1 MAEKTDLTAQ
11 LKKFFGFDT
20 FKGEQEAI
28 IRNLMAGND
37 TFVLMPTGGG
47 KSLCYQL
54 PSLLM
59 EGTAIVISPLIALM
73 KNQVDAIRNVCEED
87 GVAHFINSSLTKAA
101 IDQVKSDILSGKTKL
116 LYVAPESLTKEENV
130 EFLKGVKISFYAV
143 DEAHCISE
151 WGHDFRPEYRRIR
164 PIINEIGN
172 APVIALTATATD
184 KVRSDI
190 KKSLGIVDAKEFKSS
205 FNRPNLYYEVRPKTK
220 NIDKDIIRYIKNNSG
235 KSGIIYCLSRKKVE
249 ELAEILRANN
259 INARAYHAGMD
270 SATRSATQDQFL
282 MEKVDVIVATIAF
295 GMGID
300 KPDVRTVIHTDCPD
314 SLEAYF
320 QEAGRAGRDGAKAY
334 AVLLYNGADSRKLA
348 KRIDDN
354 FPEKEYIR
362 KVYEHLAYFFQVAEG
377 YGENIT
383 FEFNIEK
390 FCHTF
395 KHFPL
400 RVNSALKILDR
411 AGYIDYAE
419 EQDNAARV
427 MMTVTRDELYRL
439 TNNTPNEDKVIIT
452 LLRSYGGLFSDFRF
466 IDEGIVAQRAGL
478 MQPQVHEA
486 LKALGRKRVLKFIPR
501 RATPVVRYRRRRE
514 DPARLVF
521 PKDAYE
527 ERRRQFAERIGAM
540 MRYAT
545 NDDKCRS
552 QQLLGYFGEDTAQ
565 PCGHCDVCLDSKGNP
580 ADTAGAEEVR
590 AAIERL
596 LGDGMRHHITELLDI
611 KQPPETVDATLRRLI
626 EEEHIYQE
634 DGFIYKG
641 H

>member
-1 MAEKTDLTAQ
+1 MEQGGAGRWSDAELHGALARVFGYTAFRPHQ
-11 LKKFFGFDT
+11 IEIV
-20 FKGEQEAI
+20 KGI
-28 IRNLMAGND
+28 LGGHDSLSI
-37 TFVLMPTGGG
+37 MPTGGG
-47 KSLCYQL
+47 KSLCFQL
-54 PSLLM
+54 PSHLM
-59 EGTAIVISPLIALM
+59 DGVCVVISPLISLM
-73 KNQVDAIRNVCEED
+73 KDQVDAACANGLR
-87 GVAHFINSSLTKAA
+87 AAALNSSLSPGEHRAVREA
-101 IDQVKSDILSGKTKL
+101 LASGELDL
-116 LYVAPESLTKEENV
+116 LYISPERLSAPGFWEALASWPV
-130 EFLKGVKISFYAV
+130 SFFAV
-143 DEAHCISE
+143 DEAHCISQ
-151 WGHDFRPEYRRIR
+151 WGHDFRPDYLALSGLVERF
-164 PIINEIGN
+164 PQC
-172 APVIALTATATD
+172 PVAAFTATATPE
-184 KVRSDI
+184 VERDI
-190 KKSLGIVDAKEFKSS
+190 LSRLGLREPRLIRAS
-205 FNRPNLYYEVRPKTK
+205 FDRPNLFYHVLPKEEPHAQLL
-220 NIDKDIIRYIKNNSG
+220 SFLG
-235 KSGIIYCLSRKKVE
+235 GHGGESGIVYRSTRRKVE
-249 ELAEILRANN
+249 ETAAFLQKKGVKAE
-259 INARAYHAGMD
+259 AYHAGLPDAERMRVQEAFRRD
-270 SATRSATQDQFL
+270 
-282 MEKVDVIVATIAF
+282 ECPVVVATVAF

-486 LKALGRKRVLKFIPR
+486 LKALGRKRAPCVGVWIETFLKM
-501 RATPVVRYRRRRE
+501 
-514 DPARLVF
+514 
-521 PKDAYE
+521 K
-527 ERRRQFAERIGAM
+527 
-540 MRYAT
+540 
-545 NDDKCRS
+545 K
-552 QQLLGYFGEDTAQ
+552 
-565 PCGHCDVCLDSKGNP
+565 
-580 ADTAGAEEVR
+580 
-590 AAIERL
+590 
-596 LGDGMRHHITELLDI
+596 
-611 KQPPETVDATLRRLI
+611 
-626 EEEHIYQE
+626 
-634 DGFIYKG
+634 
-641 H
+641 